1 MRKNA
6 RFFCYS
12 SCFLVNPARCVS
24 GSTLLHTASFFG
36 AIPVIKVLSV
46 TEWLPTQMLSQLRLS
61 ALSTKKNMFRYFFTK
76 LKKIDHLSYSFY
88 KHDAIEIANPSSMQ
102 DVCHV

>member
-1 MRKNA
+1 MRLSEKECTILLL
-6 RFFCYS
+6 FIMFS
-12 SCFLVNPARCVS
+12 INPARCVS

-61 ALSTKKNMFRYFFTK
+61 ALSTKKKHVSLFLYRA
-76 LKKIDHLSYSFY
+76 KKNGPTFLLFL
-88 KHDAIEIANPSSMQ
+88 Q
-102 DVCHV
+102 T

>member
-61 ALSTKKNMFRYFFTK
+61 ALSTKKKHVSLFLYRA
-76 LKKIDHLSYSFY
+76 KKMDQLSYSFY
-88 KHDAIEIANPSSMQ
+88 KHDAIDIANPSSMQ